1 MNEEKVLGVLDRL
14 LGSNK
19 KEKNNGGSVV
29 ENYYKIHGSSAVYSG
44 LAIAGLVA
52 TISTI
57 FKWARE
63 GKKSL
68 QNQQQDG
75 RGRRHERR
83 GFNNFER
90 R

>member
-1 MNEEKVLGVLDRL
+1 MNEMKALGALDKI
-14 LGSNK
+14 LGFS
-19 KEKNNGGSVV
+19 KNERNDRGNVV
-29 ENYYKIHGSSAVYSG
+29 ESYYKAHGSSAVYSG

-57 FKWARE
+57 FKWSRE

-68 QNQQQDG
+68 QNQQD
-75 RGRRHERR
+75 GRRHEKR
-83 GFNNFER
+83 GFNNLER